1 MLSLYTKIKALRAQS
16 DRGVTAVEYGLILAA
31 IVVVIGVAV
40 FALGAQINNIFNNA
54 LNAINH

>member
-31 IVVVIGVAV
+31 IVVVIGIAV
-40 FALGAQINNIFNNA
+40 FALGNQINAIFNNA
-54 LNAINH
+54 LARISQ